1 MGVEYGGIVEQLA
14 DEFIKYPIEFGT
26 EADLRVHL
34 YNSLVDTLAERGE
47 EMATVQNP
55 RLVGDTKSYKQSY
68 KDVVEKRFQERGE
81 IERVRLN
88 ASVGKR
94 TKFDIIVFNGTV
106 NNSVE
111 WVRSGSKRFSN
122 DDLGAA
128 FGIKFIKNKCY
139 PPTKCS
145 VNSDELLK
153 MDLEELQSILNT
165 DENSLLGEFEKLHS
179 LPDSVD
185 TFFILVSN
193 NNYLF
198 ADPLAESEES
208 ETKKQRVGMAAR
220 EWLRDKAGDITIL
233 YIHPRGK
240 TWIS

>member
-1 MGVEYGGIVEQLA
+1 
-14 DEFIKYPIEFGT
+14 
-26 EADLRVHL
+26 
-34 YNSLVDTLAERGE
+34 
-47 EMATVQNP
+47 MATVQNP

-68 KDVVEKRFQERGE
+68 KDVVEKRFRERGE

-94 TKFDIIVFNGTV
+94 TKFDTIVFNGTV
-106 NNSVE
+106 NHPVE

-122 DDLGAA
+122 DDLDAA

-139 PPTKCS
+139 PPTTCS
-145 VNSDELLK
+145 VNSDEILK
-153 MDLEELQSILNT
+153 MDMGELQSILNT
-165 DENSLLGEFEKLHS
+165 DENSLLGEFDKLHS
-179 LPDSVD
+179 LPDAVD

-198 ADPLAESEES
+198 ADPLAESEER

-233 YIHPRGK
+233 YVHPRGK